1 MLNNIHYNFIVT
13 PISRI
18 LKDSVNA
25 CRGIGCGINTQP
37 LCEYIMQTTFL
48 KMTGASEQKLKCICW
63 EMATYDYEYRYQKL
77 SKPLGECSCYD
88 EKKNIFNDILNI
100 IGNIDSNYDFDALF
114 PNSWKKNILNE
125 KKTLITQCVENS
137 VWAIWESKS
146 FQFFKSNALKITESS
161 FANRIRDINAKTPY
175 ALFEKNLKEYYEN
188 VVYRHRNRCAHNLR
202 SYQDN
207 LPTLRTLV
215 NPDYEYANY
224 FHMYFVLL
232 LLDTLYITLYKEYV
246 RLLNNIIA

>member
-1 MLNNIHYNFIVT
+1 MLNNIHYSFIVT

-88 EKKNIFNDILNI
+88 EKKNIFNDILNV
-100 IGNIDSNYDFDALF
+100 IGNIDSNYDFDAPF
-114 PNSWKKNILNE
+114 PNSWKKNI
-125 KKTLITQCVENS
+125 
-137 VWAIWESKS
+137 
-146 FQFFKSNALKITESS
+146 
-161 FANRIRDINAKTPY
+161 
-175 ALFEKNLKEYYEN
+175 
-188 VVYRHRNRCAHNLR
+188 
-202 SYQDN
+202 
-207 LPTLRTLV
+207 
-215 NPDYEYANY
+215 
-224 FHMYFVLL
+224 
-232 LLDTLYITLYKEYV
+232 
-246 RLLNNIIA
+246 